1 MPDDNAILP
10 VGKLPP
16 GLLAEIIGNAPVADH
31 RVFLKAGVGLD
42 CAVVAV
48 GGRLLVFKSDPVTF
62 ATDEIGWYLVQVN
75 ANDLATTGAIP
86 RWLMLTMLLPEGQTT
101 PDRVRQWSSQV
112 YDACREL
119 HIDVIGG
126 HTEVTHGLQR
136 PILSGTL
143 IGEMLLERGEEL
155 PGKLVTPRGMQPGDR
170 LLLSKGV
177 PIEATALLAR
187 EFPDRL
193 RGVLSDAQ
201 LREAQGYL
209 RDPGISVVR
218 DAALA
223 VAAGGVTAM
232 HDPTEGGLIGALW
245 ELAEASGQALW
256 FNPERVPVP
265 PLAAQVCAA
274 FQLDPLAAIASG
286 ALLLA
291 AKPASV
297 AAIRQALTEAGIPC
311 AEIGLVKA
319 GKPIVWRIT
328 RKGRR
333 RQARFQRDEIARIF
347 G

>member
-1 MPDDNAILP
+1 MPPDDSILP

-16 GLLAEIIGNAPVADH
+16 DLLAEVIGQAPVADH
-31 RVFLKAGVGLD
+31 RVFLSAGVGLD

-86 RWLMLTMLLPEGQTT
+86 RWLLLTMLLPEGRTT
-101 PDRVRQWSSQV
+101 PSLVRQWSAQV

-170 LLLSKGV
+170 LLLTKGV

-193 RGVLSDAQ
+193 RRVLTPAQ
-201 LREAQGYL
+201 LREAHDYL
-209 RDPGISVVR
+209 RQPGISVVR

-223 VAAGGVTAM
+223 LGAGGVTAM
-232 HDPTEGGLIGALW
+232 HDPTEGGLIAALW
-245 ELAEASGQALW
+245 ELAEASGHALW
-256 FNPERVPVP
+256 FDPERVPVP

-274 FQLDPLAAIASG
+274 FQIDPLAAIASG

-291 AKPASV
+291 ANPASV
-297 AAIRQALTEAGIPC
+297 TAISKALTAAGIPS
-311 AEIGLVKA
+311 AEIGVVKA
-319 GKPIVWRIT
+319 GKPLVWRIT
-328 RKGRR
+328 PKGRR
-333 RQARFQRDEIARIF
+333 RQPRPQRDEIARLF
-347 G
+347 D